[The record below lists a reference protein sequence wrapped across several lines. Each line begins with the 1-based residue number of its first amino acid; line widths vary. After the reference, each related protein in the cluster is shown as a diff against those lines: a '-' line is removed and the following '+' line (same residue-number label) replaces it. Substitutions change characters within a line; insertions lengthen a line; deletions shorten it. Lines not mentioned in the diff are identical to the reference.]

1 MYVFLSIL
9 RFLCRVKFQPEMLS
23 EEKPFKVLKWHYIC
37 ICKMWDR
44 NHCLPAHKC
53 LYGFNSGHI
62 HLWILFLHTCKDTC
76 TTICQDNSI
85 SLKSVSSCTV
95 YGFGF
100 VLILLD
106 FFYWDLTSKEIHRW
120 TVISDSPLV
129 SSFSLS
135 SSSMSNS
142 DSLSSYSTFS
152 SSSLKSGANAL
163 QFSYHHIR

>member
-1 MYVFLSIL
+1 MYSIYVCFPQHFTISLQSKISSFEMILHMYLQNVRQKSLLTCSQMPVWVQQWSHPPLSPLPPYLQGHMYNNLSGQFFQLKICLQLYSVWFRFCPDSL
-9 RFLCRVKFQPEMLS
+9 R
-23 EEKPFKVLKWHYIC
+23 
-37 ICKMWDR
+37 
-44 NHCLPAHKC
+44 
-53 LYGFNSGHI
+53 
-62 HLWILFLHTCKDTC
+62 LFLLR
-76 TTICQDNSI
+76 S
-85 SLKSVSSCTV
+85 
-95 YGFGF
+95 
-100 VLILLD
+100 
-106 FFYWDLTSKEIHRW
+106 TSKEIHRW

>member
-1 MYVFLSIL
+1 MTLHMYLQNMRQKSLLTCSQMPVWVQQWSHPPLSPLPPYLQGHMYNNLSGQFFQLKICLQLYSVWFRFCPDSL
-9 RFLCRVKFQPEMLS
+9 R
-23 EEKPFKVLKWHYIC
+23 
-37 ICKMWDR
+37 
-44 NHCLPAHKC
+44 
-53 LYGFNSGHI
+53 
-62 HLWILFLHTCKDTC
+62 LFLLR
-76 TTICQDNSI
+76 S
-85 SLKSVSSCTV
+85 
-95 YGFGF
+95 
-100 VLILLD
+100 
-106 FFYWDLTSKEIHRW
+106 TSKEIHRW

>member
-37 ICKMWDR
+37 ICKTWDR

-76 TTICQDNSI
+76 RTICQDNSI

-106 FFYWDLTSKEIHRW
+106 FFYWDLPLKW
-120 TVISDSPLV
+120 TAISDSPLV

>member
-1 MYVFLSIL
+1 
-9 RFLCRVKFQPEMLS
+9 MLS

-37 ICKMWDR
+37 ICKTWDR

-85 SLKSVSSCTV
+85 SLKSVSSCV
-95 YGFGF
+95 WFQF
-100 VLILLD
+100 CPDSLRLFLLRS
-106 FFYWDLTSKEIHRW
+106 TSKEIHRW